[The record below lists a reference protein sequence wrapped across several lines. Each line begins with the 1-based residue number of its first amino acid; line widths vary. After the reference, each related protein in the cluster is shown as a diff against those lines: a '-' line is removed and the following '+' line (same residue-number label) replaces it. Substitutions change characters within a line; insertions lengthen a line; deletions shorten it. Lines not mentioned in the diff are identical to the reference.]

1 MRFALSLVVASLLA
15 GCSDGFDKREF
26 PQVSVQ
32 VDSQSVAND
41 SAAPF
46 QQAIQTTVAKTIRV
60 SNTGQEALKI
70 NGINWAQDAD
80 GRQLKNQYVEINWL
94 SGVGADSFPWTVDV
108 NNNNALTLAVE
119 FTPPLGKPLDD
130 FSESVL
136 VIKTNALDDLGR
148 SPVPEFK
155 VRFVMSQDSAIPRVT
170 PTSYNFRNATIAKG
184 ETQEFRIYNDSDLAT
199 SPFTITN
206 VYLENPSPEFSLQGT
221 PSSGTQVLA
230 PGDPGYADAKF
241 TVLYQPKDDVG
252 PDTNAII
259 IQTDVGAGGTLRV
272 PLSTSSSVGN
282 YELSYSHINEL
293 DFSNV
298 TQREK
303 RSVQL
308 TCTGPGTMAVKAP
321 VIEPAEARPDYTV
334 TAWIPA
340 TTAEGTDTQITS
352 WPRGLQANRSIRFDV
367 EFAPKVDGGDTH
379 NGTLKIPFENPA
391 PGTIEIDL
399 LSGDPKAKIAVGPIT
414 ELVSVTGATG
424 AGSRTVVIY
433 NDGNGPLQV
442 KGATVHSDFDLPAK
456 VWALSEA
463 FEAFTVAPGELALL
477 EVDYDIDAITDN
489 DDQQIEYLDIIYFD
503 DFTGADQK
511 KTVGLSAQRT
521 SGLTNPVGSLGSAAD
536 YASAVA
542 GQAFS
547 LNASGSTAASGAID
561 PRGYIYYLVA
571 KPAGSDARFNVQSG
585 ASASFT
591 ADVAGTYGFELVVYA
606 KSGDVYLYSAPVTLT
621 VTVGAAP

>member
-15 GCSDGFDKREF
+15 GCGEDFSERAF

-32 VDSQSVAND
+32 IDSQSVSND
-41 SAAPF
+41 SATPF
-46 QQAIQTTVAKTIRV
+46 VQALQTTISKTIRV

-70 NGINWAQDAD
+70 TGINWAQDAD

-94 SGVGADSFPWTVDV
+94 SGVGVDSFPWTVDT

-148 SPVPEFK
+148 APVPEFK
-155 VRFVMSQDSAIPRVT
+155 IRFVMSQDSAIPRVT
-170 PTSYNFRNATIAKG
+170 PTAYNFRNATIAKG
-184 ETQEFRIYNDSDLAT
+184 ETQDISIYNDEDLAT
-199 SPFTITN
+199 SSFTITN
-206 VYLENPSPEFSLQGT
+206 VYLETQSPEFSLQNT
-221 PSSGTQVLA
+221 PSSGTVVLA
-230 PGDPGYADAKF
+230 PGDPGYAPVVF

-259 IQTDVGAGGTLRV
+259 IQTDVGSGGTLRV
-272 PLSTSSSVGN
+272 PLTSSSTVGN

-308 TCTGPGTMAVKAP
+308 TCIGPGTMAVKAP
-321 VIEPAEARPDYTV
+321 VIEPADARPDYTV

-367 EFAPKVDGGDTH
+367 EFAPKPDGGDTH
-379 NGTLKIPFENPA
+379 NGQLVIPFENPG
-391 PGTIEIDL
+391 PGEIEIDL
-399 LSGDPKAKIAVGPIT
+399 LSGEPKAKISIGPTT
-414 ELVSVTGATG
+414 ELVSVTGASG
-424 AGSRTVVIY
+424 AGSRVVVIY

-442 KGATVHSDFDLPAK
+442 KGATVHADFELPAK
-456 VWALSEA
+456 VWSLSEA

-477 EVDYDIDAITDN
+477 EVDYDIGAITDN
-489 DDQQIEYLDIIYFD
+489 DNHQIEYLDITYFD
-503 DFTGADQK
+503 DFTGVDQK
-511 KTVGLSAQRT
+511 KIVGLSAQRT
-521 SGLTNPVGSLGSAAD
+521 SGLTNPVGSLGNAAD

-542 GQAFS
+542 GTAFN
-547 LNASGSTAASGAID
+547 LNAAGSTAASGAID
-561 PRGYIYYLVA
+561 ARGYLFYLVA

-585 ASASFT
+585 PSAPFT
-591 ADVAGTYGFELVVYA
+591 ADVAGAYGFELVVYA

>member
-1 MRFALSLVVASLLA
+1 MRFALSLVAVALFA
-15 GCSDGFDKREF
+15 GCGDKLSVREF
-26 PQVSVQ
+26 PQVGVQ
-32 VDSQSVAND
+32 IDSQSVTND
-41 SAAPF
+41 SESAFA
-46 QQAIQTTVAKTIRV
+46 QALQTTVSKTIRV

-70 NGINWAQDAD
+70 SGINWAKDAE
-80 GRQLKNQYVEINWL
+80 GRELKNQYVEINWL
-94 SGVGADSFPWTVDV
+94 SGVGVDSFPWTVDT

-119 FTPPLGKPLDD
+119 FTPPLGKALDD

-136 VIKTNALDDLGR
+136 VIKTNALDDIGR
-148 SPVPEFK
+148 APVPEFK
-155 VRFVMSQDSAIPRVT
+155 IRFVMSQDSAIPRVT

-206 VYLENPSPEFSLQGT
+206 VYLENQSAEFSIQGT
-221 PSSGTQVLA
+221 PSSGKQVLA
-230 PGDPGYADAKF
+230 PGDPGYADVVF

-252 PDTNAII
+252 PDTNAVI

-272 PLSTSSSVGN
+272 PLTTSSSVGN

-308 TCTGPGTMAVKAP
+308 TCIGPGTMAVKAP
-321 VIEPAEARPDYTV
+321 DIQPPAARPDYTV

-340 TTAEGTDTQITS
+340 ATANDTDVQITN

-367 EFAPKVDGGDTH
+367 EFAPKADGSDTR
-379 NGTLKIPFENPA
+379 NGQLIIPFENPG
-391 PGTIEIDL
+391 PGEIEIDL
-399 LSGDPKAKIAVGPIT
+399 LSGDPKAKISVGPST
-414 ELVSVTGATG
+414 DLVSVTGASG
-424 AGSRTVVIY
+424 AGSRVVVIY

-442 KGATVHSDFDLPAK
+442 KGARVYADFELPAK
-456 VWALSEA
+456 VWGLSEA
-463 FEAFTVAPGELALL
+463 FEPFTVAPGELALL

-489 DDQQIEYLDIIYFD
+489 DNRQVEYLDITYFD
-503 DFTGADQK
+503 DFTGTDEP
-511 KTVGLSAQRT
+511 KTIGLSAERT
-521 SGLTNPVGSLGSAAD
+521 VGLTNPVGSLGNAAD
-536 YASAVA
+536 YASAVV
-542 GQAFS
+542 GQAFN
-547 LNASGSTAASGAID
+547 LNASGSSAGTGAID
-561 PRGYIYYLVA
+561 PRGYLYYLVA

-585 ASASFT
+585 PSASFT

-606 KSGDVYLYSAPVTLT
+606 KAGDVYLYSAPVTLT
-621 VTVGAAP
+621 VNVGAAP